1 MTRVLPAAVLLSCLG
16 SQTIA
21 PAQTDPLKR
30 LEDEAVTRV
39 QEYLRVNTVNP
50 PGNESR
56 GVEYLARLLAAEG
69 IRYETVEPAPGRGSI
84 WARLDGGP
92 EPALVLLHHIDVVS
106 ADPRYWSVDPFAGVV
121 KDGYIY
127 GRGALDTKG
136 LGILH
141 LQAFLALHREG
152 KPLRRPVIFI
162 ATADE
167 EAGGAQG
174 AGWLVQNRPELF
186 KGVGM
191 LLNEG
196 GGGTEI
202 DRRQVFEIEVT
213 QKVPLWLRLIARD
226 VPGHGSTPRA
236 TSSVGRLVRALE
248 RVRTHQF
255 EPRLVPAVDAY
266 FRGRATAGVG
276 PFAEELREPA
286 AALRRPG
293 FLAKLQL
300 EDPYLAAMTR
310 NACSITRLEGS
321 DKINVVPPQA
331 TGEIDCRLLPDQ
343 NVDAF
348 VAELRTVLGDSEI
361 EIARIMAF
369 APGMSTTDTELYSA
383 IEATTRTHFPDA
395 AVLPAMQTGFTDSH
409 FFRAR
414 GIPSYGYSPFL
425 VAPEDDAGVH
435 GNEERVSAENVR
447 RGTRVMLEIVRAMVH

>member
-1 MTRVLPAAVLLSCLG
+1 MIRVLPIAVLLACLG
-16 SQTIA
+16 SQTVV
-21 PAQTDPLKR
+21 PAQTDPMRR

-50 PGNESR
+50 PGNESL

-69 IRYETVEPAPGRGSI
+69 IPYETVESAPGRGSI
-84 WARLDGGP
+84 WARLEGGP

-106 ADPRYWSVDPFAGVV
+106 ADPRYWSVDPFAGIV
-121 KDGYIY
+121 KDGHIY

-152 KPLRRPVIFI
+152 KPLRRPVIFM

-167 EAGGAQG
+167 EAGGAFG
-174 AGWLVQNRPELF
+174 AGWLVENRPELF

-196 GGGTEI
+196 GGGSEI
-202 DRRQVFEIEVT
+202 AGRQVYEIEVT
-213 QKVPLWLRLIARD
+213 QKAPLWLRLTTRD

-248 RVRTHQF
+248 RLRTHQF

-266 FRGRATAGVG
+266 FRGRASAGVG

-331 TGEIDCRLLPDQ
+331 SAEIDCRLLPDQ

-348 VAELRTVLGDSEI
+348 LAELRTVFGDADIEI
-361 EIARIMAF
+361 ERIMVF
-369 APGMSTTDTELYSA
+369 APAMSEVDTELYRA
-383 IEATTRTHFPDA
+383 IAGANRAHFPEA

-425 VAPEDDAGVH
+425 VPPADDAGVH
-435 GNEERVSAENVR
+435 GNEERVSIENVR
-447 RGTRVMLEIVRAMVH
+447 RGTRVMVEILRSLVY